1 MATNNDVLTLIKDEN
16 KRRFTIDDIPDRD
29 TDVFYTNFIAPL
41 LRLRDSGVIEQL
53 AELPDRQNRVVLVE
67 IVGGINLDEI

>member
-16 KRRFTIDDIPDRD
+16 KRRFTVDDIPDRD
-29 TDVFYTNFIAPL
+29 TDVFYTNFVAPL
-41 LRLRDSGVIEQL
+41 RRLRDSGVIEQL